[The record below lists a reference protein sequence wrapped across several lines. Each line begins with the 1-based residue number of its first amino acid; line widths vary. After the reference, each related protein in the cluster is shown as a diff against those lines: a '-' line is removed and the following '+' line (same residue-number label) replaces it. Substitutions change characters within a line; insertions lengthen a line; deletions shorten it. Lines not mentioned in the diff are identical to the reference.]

1 MRYTPTNDI
10 GRNIFGLKV
19 SKHLGWIAR
28 EVTTSDVGIDFNIE
42 EVVNGNPTARYLSI
56 QLKTGLG
63 NVDID
68 KSGNY
73 IFRFGETHYNYWL
86 GSSIPVI
93 IAICNPDTEEI
104 SWELISKHKISLARK
119 QYKILIEKDH
129 ILNSSSLED
138 FTSILNTYQSD
149 FILPE
154 LENESDK
161 HSPEY
166 WETLLNE
173 CRDAITSITSSF
185 YKVHDSYE
193 LEISKLSDFVVKSNY
208 NFTQKQANS
217 QLNKFAANI
226 ALALNVSKCTIKSQ
240 IPIIRNSY
248 FEVLNSVGYVLN
260 QSSWFNSPTAEIVRV
275 AFEGNL
281 TALENMII
289 NVEEG
294 VKKFENDR
302 IPSATLMRSSHSYAA
317 IIYDYLFAMKEMKDR
332 LSELIRQ
339 FKFKFP

>member
-1 MRYTPTNDI
+1 MRYSPTNDI
-10 GRNIFGLKV
+10 GRNVFGLKI
-19 SKHLGWIAR
+19 SKYLGWIAR

-42 EVVNGNPTARYLSI
+42 EVINGNPTARYLSI

-68 KSGNY
+68 KNGNY
-73 IFRFGETHYNYWL
+73 VFRFGETHFNYWL

-104 SWELISKHKISLARK
+104 SWELICKYKITLAKK
-119 QYKILIEKDH
+119 QYKILIKKDH
-129 ILNSSSLED
+129 ILNSSSLEE
-138 FTSILNTYQSD
+138 FTSILNNYQSD

-166 WETLLNE
+166 WEALLNE
-173 CRDAITSITSSF
+173 CRDAITNITNSF
-185 YKVHDSYE
+185 YKVHDSYD
-193 LEISKLSDFVVKSNY
+193 LEISRLSDFIIKSNY
-208 NFTQKQANS
+208 YFTQKQANS
-217 QLNKFAANI
+217 KLNKFAANI
-226 ALALNVSKCTIKSQ
+226 ALSLNVSKCTIKSQ
-240 IPIIRNSY
+240 IPIIRDSY

-260 QSSWFNSPTAEIVRV
+260 QSSWFNSPTAELVRI

-281 TALENMII
+281 KALENMIYT
-289 NVEEG
+289 VEGG
-294 VKKFENDR
+294 VVKFQNDR
-302 IPSATLMRSSHSYAA
+302 IPSATLMRSAHSYAA

-332 LSELIRQ
+332 LNELIRQ
-339 FKFKFP
+339 FKCKFP